1 MLLGLHIR
9 NQCPFN
15 HPIGVAESTL
25 KVVTHQ
31 TCQAKERGEIM
42 TLTIEVRAKPER
54 VNELYQTL
62 QAIIPTMRQEK
73 GCLNCRISQDME
85 DGENYVLS
93 SDWDA
98 EASFGGYIKSNSG
111 IALLG
116 AINLLG
122 QSTRVQVGSGAKW
135 EGAEALKRIWR
146 SSQ

>member
-1 MLLGLHIR
+1 L
-9 NQCPFN
+9 
-15 HPIGVAESTL
+15 ESLRSALKDFTL
-25 KVVTHQ
+25 Q
-31 TCQAKERGEIM
+31 TFEAIERGAIM
-42 TLTIEVRAKPER
+42 TLTIEVRAKPEK

-62 QAIIPTMRQEK
+62 QAIIPTMRREK

-98 EASFGGYIKSNSG
+98 ESSFGGYIKSNSG

-116 AINLLG
+116 ASNMLA
-122 QSTRVQVGSGAKW
+122 QSTRIQVGSGAKW
-135 EGAEALKRIWR
+135 EGTEALKKIWR

>member
-1 MLLGLHIR
+1 
-9 NQCPFN
+9 
-15 HPIGVAESTL
+15 
-25 KVVTHQ
+25 
-31 TCQAKERGEIM
+31 M

-73 GCLNCRISQDME
+73 GCLNSRISQDME

-98 EASFGGYIKSNSG
+98 EASFGSYIKSNSG

-116 AINLLG
+116 ALNMLA
-122 QSTRVQVGSGAKW
+122 QSTRIQVGSGAKW